1 MKVFVASLLILALM
15 IAGGAVGDMYLQSVA
30 DEMNTYADQIDQAAE
45 QEDYERVRAVYQ
57 QLQQY
62 WDDNIRYL
70 TALVDHAH
78 TVEIDKS
85 LKELEM
91 GLAVE
96 EDVEIL
102 LSNARVRME
111 ITSIANDEHL
121 HIKNIL

>member
-15 IAGGAVGDMYLQSVA
+15 IAGGAAGDMYLQSVA

-102 LSNARVRME
+102 LSSARVRME

>member
-15 IAGGAVGDMYLQSVA
+15 IAGGAAGDMYLQSVA

-62 WDDNIRYL
+62 WDDNVRYL
-70 TALVDHAH
+70 TALIDHAH

>member
-15 IAGGAVGDMYLQSVA
+15 IAGGAAGDMYLQSVA

-62 WDDNIRYL
+62 WDDHIRYL

-102 LSNARVRME
+102 LSSARVRME

>member
-1 MKVFVASLLILALM
+1 MKVFIASLLILVLM
-15 IAGGAVGDMYLQSVA
+15 IAGGVACDLYLQSVA
-30 DEMNTYADQIDQAAE
+30 GEVNAYADRIDEAAGLG
-45 QEDYERVRAVYQ
+45 DFTAVRSAYEE
-57 QLQQY
+57 LQQY
-62 WDDNIRYL
+62 WKKNERYL

-96 EDVEIL
+96 EEVEVM
-102 LSNARVRME
+102 LSSARVRME

>member
-1 MKVFVASLLILALM
+1 MKVFIASLLILVLM
-15 IAGGAVGDMYLQSVA
+15 IAGGVACDFYLQSVA
-30 DEMNTYADQIDQAAE
+30 GEMNTSADQIDEAAE
-45 QEDYERVRAVYQ
+45 LGDFTAVRSAYED
-57 QLQQY
+57 LQQY
-62 WDDNIRYL
+62 WDDNVKYL

-96 EDVEIL
+96 EEVEVM
-102 LSNARVRME
+102 LSSARVRME

>member
-1 MKVFVASLLILALM
+1 MKVFIASLLILVLM
-15 IAGGAVGDMYLQSVA
+15 IAGGVACDFYLQSVA
-30 DEMNTYADQIDQAAE
+30 GEMNTYADQIDKAAE
-45 QEDYERVRAVYQ
+45 LGDFTAVRSAYED
-57 QLQQY
+57 LQQY
-62 WDDNIRYL
+62 WDDNVKYL

-96 EDVEIL
+96 EEVEVM
-102 LSNARVRME
+102 LSSARVRME

>member
-1 MKVFVASLLILALM
+1 MKVFIASLLILVLM
-15 IAGGAVGDMYLQSVA
+15 IAGGVACDFYLQSVGWR
-30 DEMNTYADQIDQAAE
+30 DEHYADQIDEAAE
-45 QEDYERVRAVYQ
+45 LGDFTAVRSAYED
-57 QLQQY
+57 LQQY
-62 WDDNIRYL
+62 WDDNVKYL

-96 EDVEIL
+96 EEVEVM
-102 LSNARVRME
+102 LSSARVRME

>member
-1 MKVFVASLLILALM
+1 MKVFIASLLILVLM
-15 IAGGAVGDMYLQSVA
+15 IAGGVACDFYLQSVA
-30 DEMNTYADQIDQAAE
+30 GEMNTYADQIDEAAE
-45 QEDYERVRAVYQ
+45 LGDFTAVRSAYED
-57 QLQQY
+57 LQQY
-62 WDDNIRYL
+62 WDDNVKYL

-96 EDVEIL
+96 EEVEVM
-102 LSNARVRME
+102 LSSARVRME

>member
-1 MKVFVASLLILALM
+1 MKVFIASLLILVLM
-15 IAGGAVGDMYLQSVA
+15 IAGGVACDFYLQSVA
-30 DEMNTYADQIDQAAE
+30 GEMNTYADQIDEAAE
-45 QEDYERVRAVYQ
+45 LGDFTAVRSAYEE
-57 QLQQY
+57 LQQY
-62 WDDNIRYL
+62 WDDNVKYL

-96 EDVEIL
+96 EEVEVM
-102 LSNARVRME
+102 LSSARVRME